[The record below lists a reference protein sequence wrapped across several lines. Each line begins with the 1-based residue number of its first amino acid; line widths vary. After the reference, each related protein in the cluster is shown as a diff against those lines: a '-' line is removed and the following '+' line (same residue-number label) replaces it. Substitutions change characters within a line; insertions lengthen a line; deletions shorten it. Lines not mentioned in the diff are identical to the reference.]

1 MAGVKRNLYLDAGS
15 DKDGES
21 ENLYDSEGLEDLRQS
36 RTSHLHPRTAKRLK
50 FSRSASE
57 SDENDES
64 DGAQRLNGKVSLFP
78 KQARDQE
85 PVQHDSPTVVAEEA
99 QTAHLGKEDQTLKKP
114 KEKVRKRKTG
124 VVYLSRIPPFMKP
137 PTVRQLLTP
146 YGIITKL
153 FLTPEPQAHYLAR
166 KKNHGNKKRSFLDGW
181 VEFASKK
188 HAKACAETING
199 ELVGGKKG
207 GWYHDDIWNAKYLK
221 GFKWDDLMEGVRSEE
236 RAREERMRVE
246 IRRETRERK
255 AFLENVEQSKK
266 ERGMEKKRAEK
277 KQGLRPDIAK
287 PPASTEPDM
296 RDDNSQEDEE
306 RRPKKTH
313 ERRFKQSEVMT
324 VANKPTGEQ
333 PDEVRR
339 VLNKIF

>member
-1 MAGVKRNLYLDAGS
+1 MAGTKRNHYLDA
-15 DKDGES
+15 ES
-21 ENLYDSEGLEDLRQS
+21 EEEDEGNLSYDSEELKDSRHSKTSSLRLRTVKRRKVSQS
-36 RTSHLHPRTAKRLK
+36 GSD
-50 FSRSASE
+50 
-57 SDENDES
+57 SDENVDS
-64 DGAQRLNGKVSLFP
+64 D
-78 KQARDQE
+78 
-85 PVQHDSPTVVAEEA
+85 EA
-99 QTAHLGKEDQTLKKP
+99 QYIDHERTPAPKLAEKNKVTEQDLSESVRKGTTILRQDTERKLPREP
-114 KEKVRKRKTG
+114 KEKKRKRKTG

-137 PTVRQLLTP
+137 PTVRQLLSP
-146 YGIITKL
+146 YGTITRL

-181 VEFASKK
+181 VEFGSKK

-255 AFLENVEQSKK
+255 AFLEGVEQSKK

-277 KQGLRPDIAK
+277 RQNRPPDVSE
-287 PPASTEPDM
+287 STPNVTSVLQKADS
-296 RDDNSQEDEE
+296 RKDPGDRQK
-306 RRPKKTH
+306 RKY
-313 ERRFKQSEVMT
+313 ERRFKQKEVRT
-324 VANKPTGEQ
+324 AATATADEQ